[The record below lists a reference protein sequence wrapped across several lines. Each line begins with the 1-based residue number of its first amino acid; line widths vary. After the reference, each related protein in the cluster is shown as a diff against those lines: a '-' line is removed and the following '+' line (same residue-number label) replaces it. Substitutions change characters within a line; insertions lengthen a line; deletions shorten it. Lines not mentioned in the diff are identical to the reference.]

1 MHVADYLKAGNI
13 FQYLE
18 DGVAVIDQ
26 EWRYCFVNDNAL
38 PYLKMTAE
46 EITGKVLW
54 DIFPEVKDSAAGLKY
69 QMVMDQKIPLVFE
82 LHWYNNRWLRI
93 RAYPLEDGIA
103 VFWTDITNKKRA
115 LSQYEEIS
123 EHFKLYTQVNS
134 NGLFYLDHKGHFQYV
149 NDKTLELTGL
159 TTDDLLNNSVHET
172 MLLTNGPNQDDWN
185 AKLSSRDTINEIFG
199 FYNPRVNAEVQ
210 LHLQAIPLNGK
221 GAPRGYL
228 GTIEDVTEKLKAHR
242 VMEESEKWFRNVANN
257 APVMIWSTD
266 ANKRCNYLNNT
277 WLDFTGRTLELESG
291 LGWLERVH
299 SDDQKRVLKVF
310 NESFDQRRNFKIEF
324 RLKHCRDGYRWVS
337 FAGKPLYT
345 PDNNFV
351 GYVGSCADIHERV
364 TIFQELDNM
373 IRERTTELNAALERE
388 RELNLTKSRFVAI
401 ASHEFRTPLSTILS
415 STGLISTYLTLNQPE
430 NIQKHVDRIKGSVK
444 HLTDIL
450 GDFLS
455 VEKLEQGLV
464 KVEESIFNLRQ
475 FITETTEELET
486 ILKQGQE
493 IISVFKGD
501 AVILSDKKILHN
513 VLINLLSNAIKYS
526 SESILLEAEV
536 HNQHIT
542 LSVTDRGI
550 GIPTEDQE
558 QLFKKYYRA
567 SNVGNVKGTGLGL
580 NIVQR
585 YVDLLNGEINFVS
598 NNNGTTFTVTI
609 PRKGEP
615 ENIAVKNFNAS
626 VI

>member
-1 MHVADYLKAGNI
+1 MHVADYL
-13 FQYLE
+13 
-18 DGVAVIDQ
+18 
-26 EWRYCFVNDNAL
+26 NA
-38 PYLKMTAE
+38 
-46 EITGKVLW
+46 GKVLEHIDDPFVVLDGEWVYRFANDKALRFINKKAEELLGNILW
-54 DIFPEVKDSAAGLKY
+54 DLYPEIANSAIGLKY
-69 QMVMDQKIPLVFE
+69 QTVMEQKVPVSFE
-82 LHWYNNRWLRI
+82 MHWYNNSWLKVRV
-93 RAYPLEDGIA
+93 YPLEDGISI
-103 VFWTDITNKKRA
+103 FWTDASAEKRA
-115 LSQYEEIS
+115 VTQYEEIS

-159 TTDDLLNNSVHET
+159 TADDMLNNSVHDT
-172 MLLTNGPNQDDWN
+172 MLLMNGPNQDDWN
-185 AKLSSRDTINEIFG
+185 MKLSSQETINEVFG
-199 FYNPRVNAEVQ
+199 FYNPTANAEVQ

-221 GAPRGYL
+221 GAPKGYL
-228 GTIEDVTEKLKAHR
+228 GTIEDITEKLKAHR
-242 VMEESEKWFRNVANN
+242 IMEESEKWFRNVANN

-299 SDDQKRVLKVF
+299 DDDQKRVLKTF
-310 NESFDQRRNFKIEF
+310 NESFDHRRNFKIEF

-364 TIFQELDNM
+364 TVFQELDNL
-373 IRERTTELNAALERE
+373 IKERTTELNAALERE

-415 STGLISTYLTLNQPE
+415 STGLISTYLTLSQPE
-430 NIQKHVDRIKGSVK
+430 NIQKHVDRIKGAVK

-464 KVEESIFNLRQ
+464 KVEESIFNLHQ
-475 FITETTEELET
+475 FVTETIEELET
-486 ILKQGQE
+486 ILKPGQE

-550 GIPTEDQE
+550 GIPAEDQE

-585 YVDLLNGEINFVS
+585 YVDLLNGEINFTS
-598 NNNGTTFTVTI
+598 NGNGTTFTVTI
-609 PRKGEP
+609 PRDGEP

-626 VI
+626 AV